1 MCIYEKFTS
10 GYHDC
15 RLICPRLFPNRAV
28 QDIDNMITG
37 ESALKPLRY
46 LASDELMG
54 RSPKRPEIQ
63 LAADYIA
70 DQFRMYGVEKI

>member
-1 MCIYEKFTS
+1 MRSLLLAITIAASFAR
-10 GYHDC
+10 GYSQTG
-15 RLICPRLFPNRAV
+15 AV